1 MAPKKKPVSEIG
13 GVEVR
18 NGRFRARVHACTGRR
33 HGPTRSTKEEALAD
47 VNAARNGATDKEDVA
62 RHLAELVSAATGLTA
77 SRRSQSTLPSSSS
90 VTSADAHEPQD
101 VAEWLLARP
110 AAEQSHARG
119 HASVDDQ
126 QNDYPALFPNP
137 SADLLQAM
145 RLARATSDAET
156 TAALKRACAEWNAA
170 LADGTHASRQKETE
184 AMLGPR
190 NPLQP

>member
-18 NGRFRARVHACTGRR
+18 NGRFRARVHACTGHR

-47 VNAARNGATDKEDVA
+47 LNAARNGATDKEDVA
-62 RHLAELVSAATGLTA
+62 RHLAELAAAATGLTA
-77 SRRSQSTLPSSSS
+77 SRRSESTLPSSSS

-126 QNDYPALFPNP
+126 QNDYPALFSESFCRS
-137 SADLLQAM
+137 SAG
-145 RLARATSDAET
+145 DA
-156 TAALKRACAEWNAA
+156 LVQA
-170 LADGTHASRQKETE
+170 LAVVRPPTQKPYAVAVWQSCSEMQHRC
-184 AMLGPR
+184 A
-190 NPLQP
+190 